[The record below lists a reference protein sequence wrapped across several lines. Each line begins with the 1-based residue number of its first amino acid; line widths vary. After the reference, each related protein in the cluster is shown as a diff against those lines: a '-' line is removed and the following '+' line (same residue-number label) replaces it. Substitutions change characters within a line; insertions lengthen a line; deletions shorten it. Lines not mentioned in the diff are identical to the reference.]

1 MSLRMKFG
9 PWLATLAFLSLCPLL
24 LAQYGETPSNQS
36 GMSQNKMGNQAMSV
50 TGCLKQGSE
59 KGGYYLKTSDGKIY
73 DLSGKADF
81 AKHVGHTVTVA
92 GQQTMM
98 SKAEESKMEEHEK
111 TEAGDKPYAD
121 LKVTSM
127 KHVSES
133 CGQ

>member
-1 MSLRMKFG
+1 MRFVT
-9 PWLATLAFLSLCPLL
+9 WLGALAFFSLCPLL
-24 LAQYGETPSNQS
+24 LAQYGETQNDQS
-36 GMSQNKMGNQAMSV
+36 KMGNAPVTV

-59 KGGYYLKTSDGKIY
+59 PNGYYLKTSDGKIY
-73 DLSGKADF
+73 ELSGKADF
-81 AKHVGHTVTVA
+81 AKHAGHTVTVA

-98 SKAEESKMEEHEK
+98 SKSDEAKMAEHEK
-111 TEAGDKPYAD
+111 MEAGDKPYAD